1 MPTTVPRE
9 EQEMMWLV
17 VLVVIVLAVALSLW
31 LAWSARERGRRA
43 GSRSIDPVERQR
55 IEEEIRR
62 RHGGSGPTVDGGQH
76 LR

>member
-1 MPTTVPRE
+1 MT
-9 EQEMMWLV
+9 WLV
-17 VLVVIVLAVALSLW
+17 VLVVTVLAVALSLW
-31 LAWSARERGRRA
+31 LAARSARGGGRRA

-55 IEEEIRR
+55 VEEEVRR